1 VNDTIEKK
9 NNIILDF
16 LTGFIRIR
24 GVFNW
29 SAISFMGFILGISS
43 LDLSDF
49 ITPLLV
55 FIVATFCITAFTFGI
70 NNYYDIE
77 SDKKNPRRRK
87 INAMASGKI
96 SKQTGFLL
104 NIIFVIIPLIVSIL
118 FKFRVFLFCAVLLF
132 WMWIYSSP
140 PLRLKGRPGID
151 VIWHFFAFVLLIIWG
166 SFIADSVEMINWL
179 VAISF
184 GIFSC
189 IAQVDNHIRDY
200 SYDKKTG
207 TMTYAVWLGL
217 DNAKKTLRVIF
228 MLHII
233 FLLPLIFL
241 YSLSYFHT
249 IIIIFGGAIGGILIS
264 KTKKDSSISPL
275 YHTFIIFGLTVYLSC
290 VVYHISV
297 LFNLEPIW
305 SLI

>member
-1 VNDTIEKK
+1 VNDKIEEKK
-9 NNIILDF
+9 NIVLDF

-29 SAISFMGFILGISS
+29 SAISFMGFILGMSS
-43 LDLSDF
+43 LDLF
-49 ITPLLV
+49 NYLTPLSV
-55 FIVATFCITAFTFGI
+55 FIVATFCITSFTFGI

-77 SDKKNPRRRK
+77 SDSKNPRRRK

-104 NIIFVIIPLIVSIL
+104 NIILVIIPLIISIL
-118 FKFRVFLFCAVLLF
+118 FNREVFLFCVVLLF

-140 PLRLKGRPGID
+140 PLRLKGRPVVDI
-151 VIWHFFAFVLLIIWG
+151 IWHFFAFVLLIIWG
-166 SFIADSVEMINWL
+166 SFIAGSVGIINWL

-189 IAQVDNHIRDY
+189 IAQIDNHIRDY

-207 TMTYAVWLGL
+207 TMTYAVWVGL
-217 DNAKKTLRVIF
+217 DNAKTTLRVIVI
-228 MLHII
+228 LHII
-233 FLLPLIFL
+233 FLIPLILF
-241 YSLSYFHT
+241 YSLSYLYT
-249 IIIIFGGAIGGILIS
+249 IIIIIGGAIGGFLIL
-264 KTKKDSSISPL
+264 KTKKDTSISPV
-275 YHTFIIFGLTVYLSC
+275 YHLTIVFGLTVYLSC

-297 LFNLEPIW
+297 LLGLQTIW
-305 SLI
+305 LLI